1 MTSNTESEA
10 DKHLPVI
17 MLATLPALSVSYI
30 PVDIIIETLFG
41 SLSNI
46 RKQLADC
53 VAGARSLCNTS
64 NPKRSL
70 LTLQARI
77 TRQAV

>member
-10 DKHLPVI
+10 DKHQPVI
-17 MLATLPALSVSYI
+17 MLATLPALSDSYI
-30 PVDIIIETLFG
+30 PVDIITETLFG
-41 SLSNI
+41 GLSNF

-53 VAGARSLCNTS
+53 VADAQSLCNTS
-64 NPKRSL
+64 TPKTFL
-70 LTLQARI
+70 LTLHARI